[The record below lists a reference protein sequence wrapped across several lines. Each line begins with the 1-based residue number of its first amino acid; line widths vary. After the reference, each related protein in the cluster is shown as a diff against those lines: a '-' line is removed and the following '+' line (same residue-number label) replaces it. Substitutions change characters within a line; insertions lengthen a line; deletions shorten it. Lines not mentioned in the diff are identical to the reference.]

1 VAARTLL
8 LFKVVP
14 TQQDVAQLY
23 VNKQHKYFMLKKI
36 LTSPWTALLTLALIV
51 SIRIADPVFV
61 ESVRLRYFDT
71 LITAKEPT
79 FNNIVTVNIDEPTL
93 DKYGQWPLPRAE
105 YAKIIKDLY
114 DRGASL
120 VVLNVLMAEPDRTGG
135 DAGLSAAL
143 KNYPVILGSVPSN
156 KTKNTPRVPG
166 SAVLGPEWLDQIVQ
180 YSGLIANVPQLENSA
195 AGVGIVSTLPEVD
208 GVNRRMPLIVAVD
221 DKLYPALS
229 LETLRVAAGDSTF
242 QVKLFEGGV
251 EKMRVPKFGPVTTDN
266 LGRVW
271 IDWSQESRSF
281 GLTKLP
287 KDLEGAIVIVGPT
300 AAGIGNP
307 VPTSKG
313 AVWPHEVQAAVIGT
327 MMNGVVIQRPD
338 YADGVEIL
346 ALLAFGIL
354 LIFLSRWTYVGIGA
368 TVVIVGAVVPG
379 TMWAFTNWLILS
391 DATAIS
397 FGLILVALH
406 TYGVKF
412 VSEFL
417 QKQAVKKQF
426 AGYCSPEVVRL
437 LQENPDLIK
446 KGIKKDVSVMF
457 SDLRGF
463 TPIGEYF
470 DKPGNGGPQG
480 LATYMNGYMDAIT
493 IPIIDANGMV
503 LKYVGDASMHI
514 HGAPLDD
521 DRHAHTIV
529 AVGLEMLDAVDEYTE
544 IMEAQGLPPAAMG
557 WGCNTG
563 YGYIGEMGSTAR
575 HGYDI
580 LGDMVSTAARLEARC
595 KAYGVLCII
604 GAETYNRTKD
614 DFFYLLLDNLQ
625 PKGKTVAD
633 LIYTV
638 LRTRGIDYA
647 RDKIA
652 HDVMHD
658 LYRQKK
664 FDEAAAM
671 CAKLKGNFGGQMDK
685 YYKIW
690 IERCDFMKLQD
701 LGDNWNGE
709 FVAHEK

>member
-1 VAARTLL
+1 
-8 LFKVVP
+8 
-14 TQQDVAQLY
+14 
-23 VNKQHKYFMLKKI
+23 
-36 LTSPWTALLTLALIV
+36 
-51 SIRIADPVFV
+51 
-61 ESVRLRYFDT
+61 
-71 LITAKEPT
+71 
-79 FNNIVTVNIDEPTL
+79 
-93 DKYGQWPLPRAE
+93 
-105 YAKIIKDLY
+105 
-114 DRGASL
+114 
-120 VVLNVLMAEPDRTGG
+120 
-135 DAGLSAAL
+135 
-143 KNYPVILGSVPSN
+143 
-156 KTKNTPRVPG
+156 
-166 SAVLGPEWLDQIVQ
+166 
-180 YSGLIANVPQLENSA
+180 
-195 AGVGIVSTLPEVD
+195 
-208 GVNRRMPLIVAVD
+208 
-221 DKLYPALS
+221 
-229 LETLRVAAGDSTF
+229 
-242 QVKLFEGGV
+242 
-251 EKMRVPKFGPVTTDN
+251 
-266 LGRVW
+266 
-271 IDWSQESRSF
+271 
-281 GLTKLP
+281 
-287 KDLEGAIVIVGPT
+287 
-300 AAGIGNP
+300 
-307 VPTSKG
+307 
-313 AVWPHEVQAAVIGT
+313 VQAAAMAT
-327 MMNGVVIQRPD
+327 MINGVVIQRPD

-368 TVVIVGAVVPG
+368 TVVIVGTVVPG
-379 TMWAFTNWLILS
+379 TIYAFNHWLILS
-391 DATAIS
+391 DATALAV
-397 FGLILVALH
+397 GLVLVALH

-417 QKQAVKKQF
+417 QKQAIKKQF

-470 DKPGNGGPQG
+470 DKPGNGGPEG
-480 LATYMNGYMDAIT
+480 LAKYMNGYMDAIT

-529 AVGLEMLDAVDEYTE
+529 KVGLEMLDRVDEYTKT
-544 IMEAQGLPPAAMG
+544 MEAQGLPPAAMG

-563 YGYIGEMGSTAR
+563 DGYIGEMGSTAR

-638 LRTRGIDYA
+638 LRTRGADYT

-664 FDEAAAM
+664 FNEAAAM
-671 CAKLKGNFGGQMDK
+671 CNKMKGTFGGQMDK
-685 YYKIW
+685 YYKMW

-701 LGDNWNGE
+701 LGDTWNGE

>member
-1 VAARTLL
+1 
-8 LFKVVP
+8 
-14 TQQDVAQLY
+14 
-23 VNKQHKYFMLKKI
+23 MMKKI
-36 LTSPWTALLTLALIV
+36 LTSPWTALLTLALV
-51 SIRIADPVFV
+51 VGIRVADPAFV

-71 LITAKEPT
+71 LITSKAVT
-79 FNNIVTVNIDEPTL
+79 VNNIVTVDIDEATL

-114 DRGASL
+114 DRGAGL
-120 VVLNVLMAEPDRTGG
+120 VVLNVLMAESDRTGG
-135 DAGLSAAL
+135 DTILGSAL
-143 KNYPVILGSVPSN
+143 KQYPVVLGSVPSER
-156 KTKNTPRVPG
+156 TKNTPRTPG
-166 SAVLGPEWLDQIVQ
+166 SAILGPEWLDQIVQ
-180 YSGLIANVPQLENSA
+180 YPGLIANVPQLENNA
-195 AGVGIVSTLPEVD
+195 VGVGIVGTLPEID
-208 GVNRRMPLIVAVD
+208 GVNRRMPLIVSVD
-221 DKLYPALS
+221 GKLYPALS

-251 EKMRVPKFGPVTTDN
+251 EKMRIPKFGPVTTDN

-271 IDWSQESRSF
+271 IDWSQESHSVSAVQ
-281 GLTKLP
+281 LP
-287 KDLEGAIVIVGPT
+287 KDLMGAIVIVGPT

-313 AVWPHEVQAAVIGT
+313 AVFPHEVQAAVIGT

-338 YADGVEIL
+338 YADGAEIL
-346 ALLAFGIL
+346 ALLLAGIAL
-354 LIFLSRWTYVGIGA
+354 LFLTRWTYVGIISG
-368 TVVIVGAVVPG
+368 VVIIGSSVFAGSYAYSQ
-379 TMWAFTNWLILS
+379 FTWLFDS
-391 DATAIS
+391 TAIVV
-397 FGLILVALH
+397 GLVLVMLH
-406 TYGVKF
+406 AYGVKF

-417 QKQAVKKQF
+417 QKQAIKKQF

-470 DKPGNGGPQG
+470 DKPGNGGPEG
-480 LATYMNGYMDAIT
+480 LAKYMNGYMDAIT

-529 AVGLEMLDAVDEYTE
+529 TVGLEMLDRVDEYTK

-563 YGYIGEMGSTAR
+563 DGYIGEMGSTAR

-604 GAETYNRTKD
+604 GAETYNRTRD

-638 LRTRGIDYA
+638 LRTRGEDYS
-647 RDKIA
+647 KELET
-652 HDVMHD
+652 HTKMHV
-658 LYRQKK
+658 LYKEKK
-664 FDEAAAM
+664 FDAAAIL
-671 CAKLKGNFGGQMDK
+671 CGELKGKFGGQMDK
-685 YYKIW
+685 YYKMW
-690 IERCDFMKLQD
+690 IERCDFMKQQD

>member
-1 VAARTLL
+1 MKIE
-8 LFKVVP
+8 F
-14 TQQDVAQLY
+14 
-23 VNKQHKYFMLKKI
+23 KKI
-36 LTSPWTALLTLALIV
+36 LVSPWTALLTLALV
-51 SIRIADPVFV
+51 VGIRIADPTFV

-71 LITAKEPT
+71 LITAKAPT
-79 FNNIVTVNIDEPTL
+79 ENNIYTVNIDEAAL
-93 DKYGQWPLPRAE
+93 DKYGQWPLPRVNYAE
-105 YAKIIKDLY
+105 IIEDLY
-114 DRGASL
+114 RRNAGL
-120 VVLNVLMAEPDRTGG
+120 VVLNVLMAERDRTGG
-135 DAGLSAAL
+135 DRDLAAAL
-143 KNYPVILGSVPSN
+143 KNYPVILGSVPSA
-156 KTKNTPRVPG
+156 KTKNTPRNPG

-180 YSGLIANVPQLENSA
+180 YPGLIANVPSLENGA
-195 AGVGIVSTLPEVD
+195 AGIGIVSTLPEVD
-208 GVNRRMPLIVAVD
+208 GVNRRLPLIVTVD
-221 DKLYPALS
+221 GKLYPSIAM
-229 LETLRVAAGDSTF
+229 ETLRVAAGDSTF

-251 EKMRVPKFGPVTTDN
+251 EKMRIPKFGPVTTDN

-271 IDWSQESRSF
+271 VDWSQANKSVS
-281 GLTKLP
+281 LTDLP
-287 KDLEGAIVIVGPT
+287 KDFGGAIVIVGPT
-300 AAGIGNP
+300 AAGISNP

-313 AVWPHEVQAAVIGT
+313 AVFPHDVQAAVIAT
-327 MMNGVVIQRPD
+327 MANGVVIERPD
-338 YADGVEIL
+338 YADGLEIIAVAVAGLLLLFLTRWVYVGLGATIIL
-346 ALLAFGIL
+346 AVGGVVASRYAFAD
-354 LIFLSRWTYVGIGA
+354 FL
-368 TVVIVGAVVPG
+368 
-379 TMWAFTNWLILS
+379 FLF
-391 DATAIS
+391 DATA
-397 FGLILVALH
+397 FTAGTILVALH
-406 TYGVKF
+406 AYGVKF

-417 QKQAVKKQF
+417 QKQAIKKQF

-446 KGIKKDVSVMF
+446 KGVKKDVSVMF

-480 LATYMNGYMDAIT
+480 LANYMNGYMDAIT

-529 AVGLEMLDAVDEYTE
+529 AVGLEMLDRVDEYTK
-544 IMEAQGLPPAAMG
+544 IMEAKGLPPAAMG

-563 YGYIGEMGSTAR
+563 DGYIGEMGSTAR

-633 LIYTV
+633 LIYTA
-638 LRTRGIDYA
+638 LRTRGVDYSK
-647 RDKIA
+647 DKEQ
-652 HDVMHD
+652 HDAMHD
-658 LYRQKK
+658 LYKQKK

-671 CAKLKGNFGGQMDK
+671 CKKLKGNFGGQMDK

-690 IERCDFMKLQD
+690 IERCDFMKQQD

-709 FVAHEK
+709 FIAHEK